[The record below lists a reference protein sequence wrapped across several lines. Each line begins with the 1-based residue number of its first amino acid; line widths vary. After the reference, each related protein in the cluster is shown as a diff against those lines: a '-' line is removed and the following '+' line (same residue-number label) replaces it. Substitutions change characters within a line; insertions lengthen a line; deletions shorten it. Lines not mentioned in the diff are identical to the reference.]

1 MATPVIAVTGLG
13 CVTPCGSNVETL
25 WQSLLEGR
33 SGIEPV
39 TAFDTSRFHVHIAG
53 EVKGFHPGDFGID
66 AREAR
71 RVDRFVQFAVAAAQ
85 EAVSGAR
92 LIDES
97 LDYERVGVIIGTGIG
112 GIRSIEAEMD
122 ILRKKGPSRVS
133 PLLVPSGT
141 PDVPANS
148 VALFYGFKGPSCAVC
163 TACSSGNDAIIAA
176 ARCIRDGT
184 ADVMIAGGAEA
195 PVGELAL
202 STFANLKALSRAGGD
217 PAQVCRP
224 FDRNRSG
231 FVLAEG
237 AGVLVLESM
246 EHARRR
252 GVTPLAIL
260 AGFGQT
266 TDAYHKTA
274 PDPTGA
280 SAARAISQAL
290 QAASVTPEEVSY
302 INAHG
307 TGTAHNDPMET
318 KAIKAAL
325 GKHAYRVPTSSTKS
339 MTGHLIG
346 AAGAVEAVV
355 ATKALL
361 TGRIPPTINY
371 ETPDPGCDLNY
382 VPNEAIEARVDVVIS
397 NSFGFGGHNAALVF
411 RKA

>member
-1 MATPVIAVTGLG
+1 MATPVLAVTGLG
-13 CVTPCGSNVETL
+13 CVTPCGTNVESL

-39 TAFDTSRFHVHIAG
+39 TAFDTSLFLSHIAG
-53 EVKGFHPGDFGID
+53 EVKGFHPGDFGIN

-71 RVDRFVQFAVAAAQ
+71 RLDRFVQFAVAAAQ
-85 EAVSGAR
+85 EAVSDAQ
-92 LIDES
+92 LIDDS

-122 ILRKKGPSRVS
+122 RLRKKGPSRVS
-133 PLLVPSGT
+133 PLLVPSGA
-141 PDVPANS
+141 PDVPSNE
-148 VALFYGFKGPSCAVC
+148 VALLYGFKGPSFAVC

-176 ARCIRDGT
+176 ARCIRDGS

-202 STFANLKALSRAGGD
+202 STFANLKALSRVGGD
-217 PAQVCRP
+217 PAKVCRP
-224 FDRNRSG
+224 FDLHRSG

-237 AGVLVLESM
+237 SGIIVLESL

-252 GVTPLAIL
+252 GVTALATL
-260 AGFGQT
+260 AGFGQS

-280 SAARAISQAL
+280 GAARAITEAL
-290 QAASVTPEEVSY
+290 RTASVTPEEVGY

-307 TGTAHNDPMET
+307 TGTQQNDPMET

-325 GKHAYRVPTSSTKS
+325 GEHAYRVPISSTKS
-339 MTGHLIG
+339 MTGHMIG
-346 AAGAVEAVV
+346 AAGAVEAIV

-361 TGRIPPTINY
+361 TGKMPPTINY
-371 ETPDPGCDLNY
+371 ETADPACDLNY
-382 VPNEAIEARVDVVIS
+382 VPNKAIEGRVDVVVS
-397 NSFGFGGHNAALVF
+397 NSFGFGGHNASLVF
-411 RKA
+411 RKV

>member
-13 CVTPCGSNVETL
+13 CVTPCGSNVDAL
-25 WQSLLEGR
+25 WQSLLAGR

-39 TAFDTSRFHVHIAG
+39 TAFDTSHFHTHIAG

-71 RVDRFVQFAVAAAQ
+71 RLDRFVQFAVAASQ
-85 EAVSGAR
+85 EAVAGAR
-92 LIDES
+92 LIDDS
-97 LDYERVGVIIGTGIG
+97 LDYERVGVIVGTGIG

-141 PDVPANS
+141 PDVPANE
-148 VALFYGFKGPSCAVC
+148 VALLFGFKGPSFAVS

-176 ARCIRDGT
+176 ARCIRDGS
-184 ADVMIAGGAEA
+184 ADVMVAGGAEA
-195 PVGELAL
+195 PVSELAL
-202 STFANLKALSRAGGD
+202 STFANLKALSRVGGD
-217 PAQVCRP
+217 PAKVCRP
-224 FDRNRSG
+224 FDLHRSG

-237 AGVLVLESM
+237 AGIVVLESI

-252 GVTPLAIL
+252 GVTALALL
-260 AGFGQT
+260 AGFGQS

-274 PDPTGA
+274 PDPSGA
-280 SAARAISQAL
+280 GAARAITQAL
-290 QAASVTPEEVSY
+290 RTASVTPEEVGY

-307 TGTAHNDPMET
+307 TGTQHNDPMET

-339 MTGHLIG
+339 MTGHMIG
-346 AAGAVEAVV
+346 AAGAIEAIV
-355 ATKALL
+355 AIQTILSGK
-361 TGRIPPTINY
+361 IPPTINY
-371 ETPDPGCDLNY
+371 ETPDPACDLNY
-382 VPNEAIEARVDVVIS
+382 VPNEAIEGRVDVVIS
-397 NSFGFGGHNAALVF
+397 NSFGFGGHNASLVF
-411 RKA
+411 RKV